1 MKILAKH
8 RLCCDA
14 GLVLPHLK
22 LTTPV
27 PCYFKDDWQQ
37 ILTERAAVN
46 IWLYWAGDAEID
58 ALWRVSDVSA
68 VYSVEQVLDLGLFSI
83 INKDENE
90 VYKIFYTEKL
100 KAFLLGFSIHWQMLA
115 C

>member
-1 MKILAKH
+1 M
-8 RLCCDA
+8 
-14 GLVLPHLK
+14 
-22 LTTPV
+22 
-27 PCYFKDDWQQ
+27 
-37 ILTERAAVN
+37 
-46 IWLYWAGDAEID
+46 D

-90 VYKIFYTEKL
+90 VYKIVYTKKL
-100 KAFLLGFSIHWQMLA
+100 KAFLLVFSIYWQMLA